1 VVGDQIRCGRRAFGL
16 LAPLALAAAPAS
28 AATGSGETHAV
39 VIEPLS
45 LVNTGPLLF
54 GDISAGPAPGTVVV
68 NQNTGA
74 RTVTGGVTALG
85 GTPRAASFTGAAAGL
100 NLVVI
105 RIPTA
110 AVTLN
115 RVGGGGTLQITTF
128 TLQGNQFR
136 LFFTRQAFT
145 FNVGGTLAVGANQ
158 PHGTYVGTFPVTVDY
173 F

>member
-1 VVGDQIRCGRRAFGL
+1 VVGDQYSCGRRACAL

-28 AATGSGETHAV
+28 AAPGSGDARAV

-45 LVNTGPLLF
+45 LINTGPLLF
-54 GDISAGPAPGTVVV
+54 GDIAAGPAPGTVII
-68 NQNTGA
+68 NQNNGA

-85 GTPRAASFTGAAAGL
+85 GTTRAASFAGAAAGL
-100 NLVVI
+100 NLIVI

-110 AVTLN
+110 PVTLN
-115 RVGGGGTLQITTF
+115 RVGGGATLRITAF

-145 FNVGGTLAVGANQ
+145 FNVGGTLAVAANQ
-158 PHGTYVGTFPVTVDY
+158 QQGTYVGTFPVTVDY